1 MRLSGVIKDAETLYE
16 LVSAIVETEKG
27 GIKKVLLE
35 EYGITRE
42 IESFN
47 VYQIK
52 EATGRTKKV
61 AVKNNKIFII
71 EGVD

>member
-16 LVSAIVETEKG
+16 LVSAIVETEV
-27 GIKKVLLE
+27 GIKKILLE

-42 IESFN
+42 IEIFN

-52 EATGRTKKV
+52 EAVGRVKKV
-61 AVKNNKIFII
+61 AIKNNKIFIM
-71 EGVD
+71 EGV

>member
-16 LVSAIVETEKG
+16 LISAIVETEV
-27 GIKKVLLE
+27 GIKKILLE
-35 EYGITRE
+35 EYGIIRE
-42 IESFN
+42 IEPFN

-52 EATGRTKKV
+52 EAVGRVKKV
-61 AVKNNKIFII
+61 AVANNKVFIM

>member
-16 LVSAIVETEKG
+16 LNSAIVETEV
-27 GIKKVLLE
+27 GIKKILLE
-35 EYGITRE
+35 EYGIIRE
-42 IESFN
+42 IEPFN

-52 EATGRTKKV
+52 EAVGRVKKV
-61 AVKNNKIFII
+61 AVANNKVFIM